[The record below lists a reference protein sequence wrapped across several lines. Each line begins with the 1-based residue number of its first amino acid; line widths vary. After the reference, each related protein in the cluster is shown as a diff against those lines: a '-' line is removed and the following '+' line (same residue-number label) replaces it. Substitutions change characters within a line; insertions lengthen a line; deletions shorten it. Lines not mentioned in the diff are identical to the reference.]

1 MKEFIYTCEHCGT
14 EFKIIEPGEYKCNK
28 CKNTFVIEKEQ
39 NKYELSQD
47 EMNDIK
53 KRIAVKQ
60 EKVEIAKKQE
70 ELKQELDK
78 IKVPRKRKNKY
89 YGEKASLIMLV
100 LIFIALIFAFFP
112 FVALIADGIDE
123 NIGVLLTSTL
133 ISEAII
139 TYIAYKFFGLF
150 QRIEYHLRTMTK
162 EDLDE

>member
-1 MKEFIYTCEHCGT
+1 MKEFIYTCEHCGA

-47 EMNDIK
+47 EMNDIQ

-70 ELKQELDK
+70 QLKQELDK

-100 LIFIALIFAFFP
+100 LIFISLVFAFFP

-123 NIGVLLTSTL
+123 NIGVLLTSAM
-133 ISEAII
+133 ISDAII
-139 TYIAYKFFGLF
+139 IYIAYKFFGLF